1 MVDSI
6 PIFQVKLS
14 EGLINVDS
22 ESDKIFGYCIEANKG
37 PVAEPTYVA
46 SNSEA
51 LRTFGVNMAPH
62 FYQNG
67 AGLVLYRVQFDGSQE
82 PSLTYKAYTENYT
95 VYQLI
100 ETEGHTEEFVPK
112 ESRSTVDVIK
122 ITGVNPGTPKHRVN
136 LSKSF
141 TSNKAYNLT
150 VTIEG
155 VGSKKYQNIS
165 SLANVVKKINNKFAD
180 YIKAELLVD
189 EEKMLDFSKVDP
201 NQTVTA
207 EDKANKYLVETTDSE
222 GKKKLE
228 LKSAAGTG
236 DKVLAHGEY
245 TAARLFYNT
254 DAENVVLDTLSGGSN
269 GKLRQT
275 NGDPSN
281 MEIPDGG
288 LQIGMDGTGTNL
300 TQPNVETTLLY
311 AYRDAFTAMEDVDLL
326 GIATLSNSEVVQNEL
341 ITHIENMV
349 DPEVAKY
356 RFGVTGLLNYPD
368 KDSRGRVNSTDTIDI
383 DTIADAT
390 AHIDNPF
397 IVFIGQ
403 GVVFEED
410 NVPYN
415 LLPHEAVML
424 YTGLRSALAYNQ
436 SIFGGNSRKV
446 LNGVKDLLPI
456 TNDGA
461 DIYKEDRETL
471 NEAGVMTFLKKYN
484 QITFLQGVT
493 TAHDSPV
500 LSHESIM
507 SIVLYV
513 LRRLVAVAWPF
524 MGETLTEDI
533 KAGFTKALSDELQ
546 NIMDTDNSLMPLE
559 NYNIPPYDVEI
570 RATTVSGFNEA
581 GELVRETKLLAVI
594 KIVPRGAI
602 DRIELSVVVI

>member
-6 PIFQVKLS
+6 PIFTVKLS
-14 EGLINVDS
+14 EYLLNVDT

-37 PVAEPTYVA
+37 PVAEPIYVA

-51 LRTFGVNMAPH
+51 LRIFGIDLAPH

-67 AGLVLYRVQFDGSQE
+67 AGVVLYRVKFDESNA
-82 PSLTYKAYTENYT
+82 PSLIYKAYTEDYT
-95 VYQLI
+95 PYQLV
-100 ETEGHTEEFVPK
+100 EMEGHMDEFIEEANRK
-112 ESRSTVDVIK
+112 TVDVLK
-122 ITGVNPGTPKHRVN
+122 ITGTTPGTAKHRVN

-150 VTIEG
+150 VTIDG

-180 YIKAELLVD
+180 YITAELLID

-201 NQTVTA
+201 NQPVTD
-207 EDKANKYLVETTDSE
+207 EDKTNKYLVETTDSE

-228 LKSAAGTG
+228 LKSTAGTG

-245 TAARLFYNT
+245 TATRLFYNT
-254 DAENVVLDTLSGGSN
+254 NTQGEVLDTLSGGSN
-269 GKLRQT
+269 GKLKQT
-275 NGDPSN
+275 NGQLSN
-281 MEIPDGG
+281 MNIPDTG
-288 LQIGMDGTGTNL
+288 LKVGMEGTGTEL

-326 GIATLSNSEVVQNEL
+326 GITTLSNSEVVQNEL

-356 RFGVTGLLNYPD
+356 RFGVTGLLNYPGE
-368 KDSRGRVNSTDTIDI
+368 DSHGNENATGTIDI

-397 IVFIGQ
+397 IIFIGQ

-410 NVPYN
+410 NVQYN

-424 YTGLRSALAYNQ
+424 YTGLRSALSYNQ
-436 SIFGGNSRKV
+436 SIFGGNTRKV

-493 TAHDSPV
+493 TAQDSPV

-513 LRRLVAVAWPF
+513 LRRLVIVAWPF

>member
-62 FYQNG
+62 FYQDG
-67 AGLVLYRVQFDGSQE
+67 AGLVLYRVKFDGSQA
-82 PSLTYKAYTENYT
+82 PSLTYKAYTEDYT
-95 VYQLI
+95 EEQLI
-100 ETEGHTEEFVPK
+100 RTKGHEDEFISK
-112 ESRSTVDVIK
+112 ENRQSVDVLK
-122 ITGVNPGTPKHRVN
+122 ITGVDPGTPKHRIN

-165 SLANVVKKINNKFAD
+165 SLTNVVKKINNKFAD
-180 YIKAELLVD
+180 YITAELLVD

-201 NQTVTA
+201 NQTLTA
-207 EDKANKYLVETTDSE
+207 EDKASKYLVETTVNGE
-222 GKKKLE
+222 KTLV
-228 LKSAAGTG
+228 LKETPGTG

-245 TAARLFYNT
+245 TAPRLFYKT
-254 DAENVVLDTLSGGSN
+254 DAQDVVLDTLEGGSN

-288 LQIGMDGTGTNL
+288 LQIGMAGTGTNL
-300 TQPNVETTLLY
+300 SEPNVETTLLY

-326 GIATLSNSEVVQNEL
+326 GIATLSNAEVVQNEL

-356 RFGVTGLLNYPD
+356 RFGVTGLLNYPG
-368 KDSRGRVNSTDTIDI
+368 KDSHGRTNATGTLDI
-383 DTIADAT
+383 DSIADAT

-397 IVFIGQ
+397 IMFIGQ

-410 NVPYN
+410 NVQYN

-446 LNGVKDLLPI
+446 LNGVKDLLPL

-493 TAHDSPV
+493 TAQDSPV

-513 LRRLVAVAWPF
+513 LRRLVAIAWPF